1 MNTTMNNLEDEENL
15 RTQKNPIFLVDVMLI
30 KLGRW
35 LRIFGY
41 DCKIP
46 DPLNKN
52 EIDDEELVYTSI
64 KEKRVLLTM
73 DRELAA
79 NSSDNLKVVL
89 IPSTISNVKDQLLF
103 LFKNRIID
111 ENRLEISKFENEIKC
126 SKCGGELEVINV
138 DIIEEFLSEEESNR
152 IKSKYDEVWR
162 CRNCNHIYWKGSHW
176 KKIISVIEGL
186 KKELHRKE

>member
-1 MNTTMNNLEDEENL
+1 MNTTVNNVEDNENL
-15 RTQKNPIFLVDVMLI
+15 RTQKNLFLVDVMLI

-35 LRIFGY
+35 LRILGY

-52 EIDDEELVYTSI
+52 EIDDEELVYIAI

-79 NSSDNLKVVL
+79 NSSDNLKVIL

-103 LFKNRIID
+103 LFKNGIID
-111 ENRLEISKFENEIKC
+111 ENKLEISKFENKIKC

-138 DIIEEFLSEEESNR
+138 DNIEEFLSEEESNR

-162 CRNCNHIYWKGSHW
+162 CRNCNHIYWKGGHW
-176 KKIISVIEGL
+176 KNIISVIEDL
-186 KKELHRKE
+186 KEKLHRKE